1 MKKTTTILLS
11 LLAITGC
18 SEPTTHQMVEKDSEE
33 LTTEQIVDLLCAKD
47 EELKDIIK
55 DDFYHQIAFSF
66 ETFNYSFR
74 FGEKNYIK
82 EELPLQKTCP
92 AKLSFLRIEVF
103 NSYSTEFQ
111 KKGEHLTYQNI
122 ENTISAFKLSDIVT
136 TTYAPKQQTKLF
148 PNKPFSYVKIN
159 LRDGKVFTNIYKSE
173 LEARQFLKMINI
185 EHVFYP
191 N

>member
-1 MKKTTTILLS
+1 MKKTTAILLS

-18 SEPTTHQMVEKDSEE
+18 FDYTTDQIVEKDNEE
-33 LTTEQIVDLLCAKD
+33 LTTEQIVDLICAKD
-47 EELKDIIK
+47 EEIKDIIK

-66 ETFNYSFR
+66 EKFHYSFR

-92 AKLSFLRIEVF
+92 AKLSSLRKEVF
-103 NSYSTEFQ
+103 NTYSTEFQ
-111 KKGEHLTYQNI
+111 KKGEYLTYQNI
-122 ENTISAFKLSDIVT
+122 KNISSVFKISDIVT

-148 PNKPFSYVKIN
+148 PNSPFSYVKIN
-159 LRDGKVFTNIYKSE
+159 LRNGKVFTNIYKSE
-173 LEARQFLKMINI
+173 LEAIQFLKMINMD
-185 EHVFYP
+185 HVYYP